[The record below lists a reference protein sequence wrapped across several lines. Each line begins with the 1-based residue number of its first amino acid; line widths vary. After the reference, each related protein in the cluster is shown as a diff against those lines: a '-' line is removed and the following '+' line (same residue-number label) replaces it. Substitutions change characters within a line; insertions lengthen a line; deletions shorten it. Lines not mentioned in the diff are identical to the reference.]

1 MTSHTPLTMS
11 TTASLTTPLPSG
23 GWTLYFHPTKET
35 RWNFDTF
42 RKIGTARTF
51 KELGELFQGLSA
63 SEWTR
68 GKFFFT
74 PEAIP
79 PLMENAKNIRGGS
92 YSLRAARDIASS
104 VYHKFVLAAVLEQCT
119 ANPDDK
125 ISCVRITPRRD
136 FNIIQIWNRDC
147 EKFNA
152 TSGILQVDERIPP
165 TEIKY
170 VPHVEKKI

>member
-1 MTSHTPLTMS
+1 MTSTPFTMDIQNS
-11 TTASLTTPLPSG
+11 LPSG
-23 GWTLYFHPTKET
+23 GWTLYFHPAKET

-42 RKIGTARTF
+42 KKIGTARTF
-51 KELGELFQGLSA
+51 KELGELFAGLNN

-92 YSLRAARDIASS
+92 YSLRASRDIAGS
-104 VYHKFVLAAVLEQCT
+104 VYQKFVLAAVLERCT
-119 ANPDDK
+119 VNSEDK
-125 ISCVRITPRRD
+125 VSCVRITPRRD

-147 EKFNA
+147 EKFSA
-152 TSGILQVDERIPP
+152 PEGLSQIDERIPVS
-165 TEIKY
+165 EVKY